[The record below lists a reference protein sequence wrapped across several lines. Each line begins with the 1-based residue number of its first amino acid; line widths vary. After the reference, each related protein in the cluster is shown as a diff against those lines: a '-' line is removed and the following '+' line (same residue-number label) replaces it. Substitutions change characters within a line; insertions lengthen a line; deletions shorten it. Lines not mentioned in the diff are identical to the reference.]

1 MTIGLPRALLFYR
14 YQYLWTT
21 FFQELG
27 CQVIISPDTSQAV
40 LTEGISNSIGEC
52 CLPAKLFLGH
62 VASLLGRCDY
72 ILVPRFHSLDRDG
85 EFCVRLW
92 GLPDLVR
99 STFPDAPLI
108 GYDLQGLASEQR
120 GFLRMGKLLGK
131 SQAQTLQAYHL
142 ALRDQARQDELS
154 RKRQQERLSS
164 PAPKVLIV
172 AQPYLIYD
180 GYVGAPLVRLLEE
193 QGGVPIFSDRCNRE
207 SSRADAKTLSSD
219 LYWVL
224 NQESIG
230 AIPAMRPLVDGILL
244 VTAFPCGTD
253 SLANELVLRREK
265 HLPIAQILLDEQQGM
280 AGMQTRIECFMDI
293 LHERSCANVR

>member
-92 GLPDLVR
+92 GLPDR
-99 STFPDAPLI
+99 AEHF
-108 GYDLQGLASEQR
+108 SE
-120 GFLRMGKLLGK
+120 
-131 SQAQTLQAYHL
+131 
-142 ALRDQARQDELS
+142 
-154 RKRQQERLSS
+154 
-164 PAPKVLIV
+164 
-172 AQPYLIYD
+172 
-180 GYVGAPLVRLLEE
+180 
-193 QGGVPIFSDRCNRE
+193 
-207 SSRADAKTLSSD
+207 
-219 LYWVL
+219 
-224 NQESIG
+224 
-230 AIPAMRPLVDGILL
+230 RP
-244 VTAFPCGTD
+244 
-253 SLANELVLRREK
+253 
-265 HLPIAQILLDEQQGM
+265 
-280 AGMQTRIECFMDI
+280 
-293 LHERSCANVR
+293 

>member
-1 MTIGLPRALLFYR
+1 MTIGLPRAFLFYR

-27 CQVIISPDTSQAV
+27 CQIIVSPDTSQT
-40 LTEGISNSIGEC
+40 LLSEGISSSIGEC

-62 VASLLGRCDY
+62 VAYLLDRCDY
-72 ILVPRFHSLDRDG
+72 ILVPRFQSLDRDG

-99 STFPDAPLI
+99 STFPDASLI
-108 GYDLQGLASEQR
+108 GYDLQGRESEQR
-120 GFLRMGKLLGK
+120 GFLRMGKFLGR
-131 SQAQTLQAYHL
+131 SQSQTLQAYHL
-142 ALRDQARQDELS
+142 GLRDQARQDELE
-154 RKRQQERLSS
+154 RTQQQALLSS

-172 AQPYLIYD
+172 AQPYLIHD

-193 QGGVPIFSDRCNRE
+193 QGGVPIFADRSDRKLCRE
-207 SSRADAKTLSSD
+207 GAKTLSSD
-219 LYWVL
+219 LYWIL

-230 AIPAMRPLVDGILL
+230 AIPTMRPLVDGILL

-280 AGMQTRIECFMDI
+280 AGLQTRIECFMDI
-293 LHERSCANVR
+293 LHERSCAHVS